1 MNPQQ
6 LAGYVCSLPERLV
19 RSLSALAGG
28 AVHEVGEV
36 VLPAR
41 VRRSRLY
48 QSLVG
53 VTVRFFIEQ
62 LGQIEGAYPKD
73 DALPDAFVM
82 RIAAG
87 NVIGI
92 AGLAAFRFSP
102 IWVLAALADVAG
114 AGRDLINEIAVA
126 LEKDGLLEPGRRFES
141 VDQLLDGLERT
152 SGAMAETVNTPP
164 LDVASLR
171 QEWAK
176 LRSGAA
182 HLPKVSLP
190 TGERLWSQWRE
201 LQREAAAQQRSVL
214 ELSSVMALATL
225 RKLPGN
231 ALWLSNATITTVR
244 RTGAV
249 LGLGLLDHY
258 GTILKEIHQTGYL
271 RYWLR
276 EFSPYV
282 RGAARQFSPSRR
294 SATERLFSRRGA
306 RKLGRPSEP
315 PERQ

>member
-1 MNPQQ
+1 MKPQQ
-6 LAGYVCSLPERLV
+6 LAGYICSLPERLV

-28 AVHEVGEV
+28 AVFELGEV
-36 VLPAR
+36 VLPVR
-41 VRRSRLY
+41 VRRTRLY

-62 LGQIEGAYPKD
+62 LGEVEGTYPKGD
-73 DALPDAFVM
+73 VLPDAFVM

-87 NVIGI
+87 NVIGW
-92 AGLAAFRFSP
+92 AGLVAFRVSP
-102 IWVLAALADVAG
+102 IWVLAALSDVAG
-114 AGRDLINEIAVA
+114 AGRDLINEIAAA

-152 SGAMAETVNTPP
+152 SGGLAETVNTPP

-176 LRSGAA
+176 IRSAA
-182 HLPKVSLP
+182 ASLPRVSLP
-190 TGERLWSQWRE
+190 SKVRLWSQWRE
-201 LQREAAAQQRSVL
+201 LQGEAAAQHRSVW

-225 RKLPGN
+225 RRLPGN
-231 ALWLSNATITTVR
+231 ALWLSSATMTGVR

-258 GTILKEIHQTGYL
+258 RTILKEIRQTGFL

-282 RGAARQFSPSRR
+282 RGAARQFSPERR
-294 SATERLFSRRGA
+294 SATERLFGRRGT
-306 RKLGRPSEP
+306 RK
-315 PERQ
+315 

>member
-6 LAGYVCSLPERLV
+6 LAGYFCSLPERLL

-28 AVHEVGEV
+28 AVFEVGEV

-62 LGQIEGAYPKD
+62 LGEIEGKYTKE
-73 DALPDAFVM
+73 DALPGDFAM
-82 RIAAG
+82 RIVAG
-87 NVIGI
+87 NVVGI

-152 SGAMAETVNTPP
+152 SGAMAATVNAPP

-171 QEWAK
+171 QEWAR

-182 HLPKVSLP
+182 RLPRVSMP
-190 TGERLWSQWRE
+190 TGDRLWHQWRE
-201 LQREAAAQQRSVL
+201 LVREAETQHRSVL

-231 ALWLSNATITTVR
+231 ALWLSSATLTGVR

-258 GTILKEIHQTGYL
+258 RSTLKEIHQAGYIH
-271 RYWLR
+271 YWLR

-282 RGAARQFSPSRR
+282 RGAARQFSPARQ
-294 SATERLFSRRGA
+294 SATERLFGRRRGT
-306 RKLGRPSEP
+306 KS
-315 PERQ
+315 

>member
-1 MNPQQ
+1 VFE
-6 LAGYVCSLPERLV
+6 L
-19 RSLSALAGG
+19 
-28 AVHEVGEV
+28 GEV
-36 VLPAR
+36 VLPVR
-41 VRRSRLY
+41 VRRTRLY

-62 LGQIEGAYPKD
+62 LGEVEGTYPKGD
-73 DALPDAFVM
+73 VLPDAFVM

-87 NVIGI
+87 NVIGW
-92 AGLAAFRFSP
+92 AGLVAFRVSP
-102 IWVLAALADVAG
+102 IWVLAALSDVAG
-114 AGRDLINEIAVA
+114 AGRDLINEIAAA

-152 SGAMAETVNTPP
+152 SGGLAETVNTPP

-176 LRSGAA
+176 IRSAA
-182 HLPKVSLP
+182 ASLPRVSLP
-190 TGERLWSQWRE
+190 SKVRLWSQWRE
-201 LQREAAAQQRSVL
+201 LQGEAAAQHRSVW

-225 RKLPGN
+225 RRLPGN
-231 ALWLSNATITTVR
+231 ALWLSSATMTGVR

-258 GTILKEIHQTGYL
+258 RTILKEIRQTGYL

-282 RGAARQFSPSRR
+282 RGAARQFSPARR
-294 SATERLFSRRGA
+294 SATERLFGRRGA
-306 RKLGRPSEP
+306 RK
-315 PERQ
+315 

>member
-28 AVHEVGEV
+28 AVQELCEV

-62 LGQIEGAYPKD
+62 LGQVEGAHPKD
-73 DALPDAFVM
+73 TALPDAFVL
-82 RIAAG
+82 RIVAG
-87 NVIGI
+87 NVVGI

-102 IWVLAALADVAG
+102 IWVLAALADIAG
-114 AGRDLINEIAVA
+114 AGRDLTNEIAFA
-126 LEKDGLLEPGRRFES
+126 LEKEGLLEPGRHFES

-152 SGAMAETVNTPP
+152 SGAMAESVNTPP

-190 TGERLWSQWRE
+190 TGDRLWSQWHE
-201 LQREAAAQQRSVL
+201 IQREAAAQHRSVL
-214 ELSSVMALATL
+214 ELSSVMALAAL

-231 ALWLSNATITTVR
+231 ALWLSNATLTGVR
-244 RTGAV
+244 RTGEV

-258 GTILKEIHQTGYL
+258 RTTLKEIHQAGYL

-282 RGAARQFSPSRR
+282 RGAARQFAPARR
-294 SATERLFSRRGA
+294 SATERLFHRRA
-306 RKLGRPSEP
+306 RKSD
-315 PERQ
+315 

>member
-28 AVHEVGEV
+28 AVQELGEV

-48 QSLVG
+48 ESLVG

-62 LGQIEGAYPKD
+62 LGQVEVAHPKEE
-73 DALPDAFVM
+73 ALPDAFVL
-82 RIAAG
+82 RIVAG
-87 NVIGI
+87 NVVGI

-102 IWVLAALADVAG
+102 IWVLAALADLAG

-152 SGAMAETVNTPP
+152 TGAMAETVNTPP

-176 LRSGAA
+176 LRTGAA

-190 TGERLWSQWRE
+190 TGARLWSQWRE
-201 LQREAAAQQRSVL
+201 LQREAAAQHRSVL

-225 RKLPGN
+225 RKLPSD
-231 ALWLSNATITTVR
+231 ALWLSKSTLTSVR
-244 RTGAV
+244 RTGSV

-258 GTILKEIHQTGYL
+258 RAILKEIHRTGYL

-276 EFSPYV
+276 EFNPYV
-282 RGAARQFSPSRR
+282 RAAARQFSPARR
-294 SATERLFSRRGA
+294 SATERLFSRRA
-306 RKLGRPSEP
+306 PKLVRPSEH